1 MTQNHL
7 LGLDIG
13 GTKCAVL
20 LGTVRDGGEPETLR
34 RRQFATRECATPLE
48 CIEKLCRLGE
58 EALQEAGLA
67 PGDLRGVGISCGG
80 PLDSRRG
87 IIQSPPNLPGWDN
100 VPVCAL
106 VAKHFSCPVR
116 LQNDANAGAV
126 AEWKYGAGKGVQSL
140 AFLTFGTGLGA
151 GLILDGRL
159 YSGCCDLAGEC
170 GHIRLAPFGPVG
182 FGKAGSFE
190 GFCSGGGIT
199 QLAAVRAK
207 EALQRGEP
215 VSWCPTPAELSG
227 ITAKTV
233 GIAAD
238 EGDPLA
244 RAIYSECGSWLG
256 RGLAVLIDLLNL
268 ELIVIGSIFARSE
281 MWIRPA
287 MEESLRREAI
297 PAATARCRIVPAQL
311 GEKIGDYAAL
321 ALAMGEY

>member
-1 MTQNHL
+1 MDRKYL
-7 LGLDIG
+7 LGFDIG
-13 GTKCAVL
+13 GTKCAVI
-20 LGTVRDGGEPETLR
+20 LGAVSGGEEPETLS
-34 RRQFATRECATPLE
+34 RRQFATREFPAPAD
-48 CIEKLCRLGE
+48 CIRELCRLGE
-58 EALQEAGLA
+58 TALREAGLGA
-67 PGDLRGVGISCGG
+67 GDLHGVGISCGG

-87 IIQSPPNLPGWDN
+87 IIQSPPNLPGWDD

-106 VAKHFSCPVR
+106 TAEHFPCPVR

-126 AEWKYGAGKGVQSL
+126 AEWKYGAGRGVRSL

-190 GFCSGGGIT
+190 GFCSGGGIA

-207 EALQRGEP
+207 EALQRGETVP
-215 VSWCPTPAELSG
+215 WCPTPADLPD

-238 EGDPLA
+238 EGDALA
-244 RAIYSECGSWLG
+244 RAIYAECGCRLG
-256 RGLAVLIDLLNL
+256 SGLAILVDLLNP

-281 MWIRPA
+281 KWIRPA

-297 PAATARCRIVPAQL
+297 PAAAARCRVVPAQL

-321 ALAMGEY
+321 SLAMGEY